1 MTTSVKKSAASAHS
15 KKMVNDLAD
24 IVGRK
29 YVLTSE
35 PDRLAY
41 GVDCWP
47 RGIIRTRGRDL
58 DHHKPAAI
66 VQPAGEHEVV
76 GLVRWARKT
85 GTALVPFGAGSG
97 VCGGTLA
104 DETKVIVDV
113 KRMNRIVETRADD
126 LTVRVQSGAIGMPFE
141 RELDRRGF
149 TLGHFPS
156 SIYCSSIGGWVAA
169 RGAGQFSSLYGKIE
183 DMVSSLRVVTGTGE
197 VIDTAPD
204 PMADRP
210 RQMAPGA
217 GPDPTQLFV
226 GSEGT
231 LGVLTEVTFNM
242 ARRPD
247 HRYYRGFKFPDID
260 TALAAARDMMQAGLR
275 PAVVRLY
282 DALDT
287 FLHKSGGA
295 EEDESDIPPKL
306 LTRLRKL
313 AFDSVPDAVT
323 AKVRE
328 QIRKATHAVV
338 GRVLGSPMTLN
349 SLADV
354 LPAEC
359 LLVVGFEGE
368 SPLVEDEAEYAF
380 DLLSRYGL
388 DLGPEPGLHW
398 IKNRYSVSYKQSP
411 MFDTGAFVDT
421 MEVSTSWSNVLNLY
435 HSVREAVSPH
445 VLVMAHFSHVYGH
458 GSSIYFTFSGFG
470 ADLDE
475 TLALYDR
482 TWKDG
487 LDAVA
492 AAGGNIAHH
501 HGVGQSKAPW
511 THHDHR
517 GGPAAFAALKA
528 AFDPDGIM
536 NPGKVY
542 TEDSERVRK

>member
-1 MTTSVKKSAASAHS
+1 MTTTNTKKNIVS
-15 KKMVNDLAD
+15 KPQDTMVRDLGA
-24 IVGRK
+24 IVGRQH
-29 YVLTSE
+29 VLVSQ

-41 GVDCWP
+41 QVDCWP

-58 DHHKPAAI
+58 DHHCPAAI
-66 VQPAGEHEVV
+66 VQPANEDEVA

-85 GTALVPFGAGSG
+85 GTPLVPFGAGSG
-97 VCGGTLA
+97 VCGGVLA
-104 DETKVIVDV
+104 DETKVVVDV

-126 LTVRVQSGAIGMPFE
+126 LTVRVQAGAIGMPFE
-141 RELDRRGF
+141 QELQRRGF

-156 SIYCSSIGGWVAA
+156 SIYCSSVGGWVAA

-183 DMVSSLRVVTGTGE
+183 DMVTSVRAVTGTAE
-197 VIDTAPD
+197 ILDSAPD
-204 PMADRP
+204 PLADRP
-210 RQMAPGA
+210 RHAAASA
-217 GPDPTQLFV
+217 GPDLTQLFV

-231 LGVLTEVTFNM
+231 LGVLTEASFNM
-242 ARRPD
+242 AIKPN
-247 HRYYRGFKFPDID
+247 HRFYRGFRFPDIE
-260 TALAAARDMMQAGLR
+260 TALSAIRDMMQAGLR
-275 PAVVRLY
+275 PALVRLY

-295 EEDESDIPPKL
+295 EEDESDVPPGL
-306 LTRLRKL
+306 LRQLRKL

-323 AKVRE
+323 SKLRE
-328 QIRKATHAVV
+328 QVRKATHAVV

-349 SLADV
+349 SLANV
-354 LPAEC
+354 LPSDC
-359 LLVVGFEGE
+359 LLVVGFEGS
-368 SPLVEDEAEYAF
+368 SPLIEDEAQYAF
-380 DLLSRYGL
+380 DLLGRYGL

-398 IKNRYSVSYKQSP
+398 LKNRYSTSYKQSP

-435 HSVREAVSPH
+435 DTVREVLSPH
-445 VLVMAHFSHVYGH
+445 VLVMAHFSHVYPY

-470 ADLDE
+470 ADLDD
-475 TLALYDR
+475 TLERYDA
-482 TWKDG
+482 TWKTA

-492 AAGGNIAHH
+492 SVGANVAHH
-501 HGVGQSKAPW
+501 HGVGEAKAPW

-517 GGPAAFAALKA
+517 GGRQAFDALKA

-542 TEDSERVRK
+542 R